1 MSATADSRKSILYAL
16 VANFAIA
23 VAKTT
28 GAIYTG
34 STSMLAE
41 AIHSFAD
48 CGNQALLFWG
58 LKEANRAPTKD
69 HPLGYGKAIY
79 FWSFIV
85 ALMLFSM
92 GGLFSIYEGI
102 HKLGSTEPLR
112 NAWVAVSILSFGIV
126 AESVSLWGAVREI
139 NKVRGTRSLWSW
151 FRNSRQSELVVI
163 LGEDLAALGGLAI
176 ALSFIGL
183 AMLTGNPVWD
193 ALGSVAI
200 GTLLLV
206 VAALIGV
213 QVKGLLIGQSADP
226 EVLAQM
232 KKHLSEAPEVI
243 ELYNLLT
250 QQFGSEIMVAIKARM
265 QPQGSEVALIEAIN
279 RVEVGF
285 RLAFPQVAWLFF
297 EPDVED

>member
-1 MSATADSRKSILYAL
+1 MSATADSRKSIVYAL
-16 VANFAIA
+16 IANFAIA

-92 GGLFSIYEGI
+92 GGLFSIYEGM
-102 HKLGSTEPLR
+102 HKLASTEPVR
-112 NAWVAVSILSFGIV
+112 NAWVAVAILSFGIV

-193 ALGSVAI
+193 ALGSIAI
-200 GTLLLV
+200 GALLLV

-213 QVKGLLIGQSADP
+213 QVKGLLIGQSAEP
-226 EVLAQM
+226 EVLAKM

-265 QPQGSEVALIEAIN
+265 QPQGSEVALVEAIN
-279 RVEVGF
+279 RVEAGF
-285 RLAFPQVAWLFF
+285 RMAFPEVGWLFF

>member
-193 ALGSVAI
+193 ALGSIAI
-200 GTLLLV
+200 GALLLV

>member
-1 MSATADSRKSILYAL
+1 MSATADSRKSIVYAL
-16 VANFAIA
+16 IANFAITL
-23 VAKTT
+23 AKTT

-92 GGLFSIYEGI
+92 GGLFSIYEGM
-102 HKLGSTEPLR
+102 HKLASTEPVR
-112 NAWVAVSILSFGIV
+112 NAWVAVAILSFGIV

-193 ALGSVAI
+193 ALGSIAI
-200 GTLLLV
+200 GALLLI

-265 QPQGSEVALIEAIN
+265 QPQGSEVALVEAIN
-279 RVEVGF
+279 RVEAGF
-285 RLAFPQVAWLFF
+285 RMAFPEVAWLFF

>member
-1 MSATADSRKSILYAL
+1 MSAKADSRKSILYAL
-16 VANFAIA
+16 IANFAIA
-23 VAKTT
+23 LAKTA
-28 GAIYTG
+28 GAIHTG

-92 GGLFSIYEGI
+92 GGLFSIYEGM
-102 HKLGSTEPLR
+102 HKLASTEPLR
-112 NAWVAVSILSFGIV
+112 NAWVAVAILSFGIV

-139 NKVRGTRSLWSW
+139 NKVRGTRSLWLW

-193 ALGSVAI
+193 ALGSIAI
-200 GTLLLV
+200 GALLLV

-232 KKHLSEAPEVI
+232 KKHLTEAPEVI

-279 RVEVGF
+279 RLEAGFRVAFPEVG
-285 RLAFPQVAWLFF
+285 WLFF

>member
-16 VANFAIA
+16 VANFAITI
-23 VAKTT
+23 AKTT

-102 HKLGSTEPLR
+102 HKLASTEPLR
-112 NAWVAVSILSFGIV
+112 NAWVAVAILSFGIV

-193 ALGSVAI
+193 ALGSIAI
-200 GTLLLV
+200 GALLLV